1 MRIMSA
7 TPQSAIFTKNNCS
20 YCERAKSIL
29 NKAGLP
35 VTEFNVEDNPRA
47 SDLCT
52 YFSGLTTVP
61 QVFIGNFRI
70 NGANDLEALF
80 NTGRLGEIVE
90 SGGQGAIDFDA
101 VDNNDVSDG
110 ARDFPLRDVIP
121 QADGTRDTD
130 EEALPILHF
139 YKGFFGFWP
148 LTYRY
153 LYHWREAYK
162 AVVIGHIM
170 ANIQCAT
177 MTMGNVYMRLATY
190 ATTNAHGCEYCT
202 IHAAGIGGS
211 EGGEIIRW
219 LTQAR
224 GGRITE
230 DNPFGDL
237 ELALADLS
245 AQATLNSVTEETI
258 EKIKQLAPGSALG
271 PPNPDQLIGG
281 VTLSAAFMGFLNV
294 FNDLTALKVEGDWA
308 RAAADNLGID
318 AGRHGM
324 TDENPNDLDIELP
337 DSPLSLPEV
346 AARLQAGTGDLD
358 EYSIREFGMVP
369 GIFKIWPEISSRGFA
384 YAYGEVMGDRPHAHV
399 PAELKHLMARV
410 AAISKGHETLAA
422 EEACMAYHGAADK
435 GASIGRIRNCY
446 RAAVDVDGTDELFNE
461 KEIAALRI
469 AWLSAQIPLITP
481 ARYVTPAV
489 AMCSAKE
496 LIELFTV
503 CGIAGSTQRVSAI
516 IRPPLNPDVRA
527 FCMENGIDT
536 DIIKLRYPI
545 AA

>member
-1 MRIMSA
+1 ML
-7 TPQSAIFTKNNCS
+7 PQVAIFTKNNCS

-35 VTEFNVEDNPRA
+35 ATEFNIEDNVQA

-52 YFSGLTTVP
+52 YFSGLATVP
-61 QVFIGNFRI
+61 QVFIGKYRI
-70 NGANDLEALF
+70 NGANDLEALS
-80 NTGRLGEIVE
+80 NNGRLGEIVE
-90 SGGQGAIDFDA
+90 SAGHGTTGFDA
-101 VDNNDVSDG
+101 VDHNEASGG

-130 EEALPILHF
+130 EETLPILHF
-139 YKGFFGFWP
+139 YKDFFGFWP

-211 EGGEIIRW
+211 EGGDIIRW

-224 GGRITE
+224 GGRVTE

-258 EKIKQLAPGSALG
+258 EKIKNLASGSALG
-271 PPNPDQLIGG
+271 PKNADQLIGG

-324 TDENPNDLDIELP
+324 TDENPNDLDFELP
-337 DSPLSLPEV
+337 ASRLSLPEV
-346 AARLQAGTGDLD
+346 AARLQAGIGDPG
-358 EYSIREFGMVP
+358 EYSIREFGMLP
-369 GIFKIWPEISSRGFA
+369 GIFKIWPEISSGGFA

-422 EEACMAYHGAADK
+422 EEARMAHHASTDK
-435 GASIGRIRNCY
+435 EASIGRIRHCY
-446 RAAVDVDGTDELFNE
+446 RAATDFDGDYELFNE

-469 AWLSAQIPLITP
+469 AWLSAQIPLVTP
-481 ARYVTPAV
+481 ARYVKPAV
-489 AMCSAKE
+489 AMYSAKE

-503 CGIAGSTQRVSAI
+503 CGIASSTQRVSAI
-516 IRPPLNPDVRA
+516 IRPPLNREVKA
-527 FCMENGIDT
+527 FCVDNGIDT
-536 DIIKLRYPI
+536 DVIELRYPVP
-545 AA
+545 A

>member
-1 MRIMSA
+1 M
-7 TPQSAIFTKNNCS
+7 
-20 YCERAKSIL
+20 
-29 NKAGLP
+29 
-35 VTEFNVEDNPRA
+35 EFNIEDDAQA

-52 YFSGLTTVP
+52 YFSGLATVP
-61 QVFIGNFRI
+61 QVFIGNYRI
-70 NGANDLEALF
+70 NGANDLEVLF
-80 NTGRLGEIVE
+80 DSGRLEEIVE
-90 SGGQGAIDFDA
+90 SGEQGTIKFDT
-101 VDNNDVSDG
+101 VNNNDVSDG

-130 EEALPILHF
+130 EETLPILHF

-170 ANIQCAT
+170 ANIQSSM

-190 ATTNAHGCEYCT
+190 ATTNAHGCAYCT
-202 IHAAGIGGS
+202 IHAAGIGGN
-211 EGGEIIRW
+211 EGGDIIRW
-219 LTQAR
+219 LSQAR

-245 AQATLNSVTEETI
+245 VQATLNSVTEETI
-258 EKIKQLAPGSALG
+258 EKIKNLASGSALG
-271 PPNPDQLIGG
+271 PNNPDLLIGG
-281 VTLSAAFMGFLNV
+281 VTLSVAFMGFLNV
-294 FNDLTALKVEGDWA
+294 FNDLTDLKVEGDWA

-324 TDENPNDLDIELP
+324 TDENPNDLDFDLP
-337 DSPLSLPEV
+337 DTPFSLPEV
-346 AARLQAGTGDLD
+346 AARLEAGIGDLD

-369 GIFKIWPEISSRGFA
+369 SIFKIWPEISSGGFA
-384 YAYGEVMGDRPHAHV
+384 YAYGEVMGKRPHAHV
-399 PAELKHLMARV
+399 TAELKHLMARV

-422 EEACMAYHGAADK
+422 EEACMACHAATDK
-435 GASIGRIRNCY
+435 DASIGRIRSCY
-446 RAAVDVDGTDELFNE
+446 RAAIDFDGNDELFDE

-481 ARYVTPAV
+481 ARYVGPAV
-489 AMCSAKE
+489 AMYSAKE

-503 CGIAGSTQRVSAI
+503 CGIASSAQRVSAI
-516 IRPPLNPDVRA
+516 IRPPLSPDVKA

-536 DIIKLRYPI
+536 DVIKLRYPI